1 MSSSYNHGVICGSLA
16 EDAKV
21 VTGNRVELVVHLSK
35 YIKDVGESYTEP
47 MSIFVAPYS
56 KGNHKGDPLDIK
68 PFTKGKPVM
77 LTYAL
82 TGAKNGFAMPI
93 VMPSNASLAYFSI
106 QEGSRPRTAEA
117 AEPPEDDSCPF

>member
-1 MSSSYNHGVICGSLA
+1 LA

-21 VTGNRVELVVHLSK
+21 IAGNRVELVVHLSK
-35 YIKDVGESYTEP
+35 YVRDVGEQYTTP

-56 KGNHKGDPLDIK
+56 KGKNKDCPLDIK

-82 TGAKNGFAMPI
+82 TDAKNGFAMPI

-106 QEGSRPRTAEA
+106 QEGNKPHTSED
-117 AEPPEDDSCPF
+117 AEPKEDNSDCPF